1 MTPRSSQIDPREETM
16 KLSRRDLAAAG
27 AFALGAA
34 TLLESASVQAEGGD
48 EAGVSQ
54 AVEALRK
61 ATLARDKA
69 KLEQLS
75 AEQLSYGHSS
85 GRVQNKAE
93 FIDSVMASKA
103 VFKSIEFPE
112 LKIGMA
118 GNSAVARHNWTS
130 ESEMDGKPT
139 STKVGVLSVWQ
150 KQDGNWKLLARQGYK
165 LEA

>member
-1 MTPRSSQIDPREETM
+1 M

-61 ATLARDKA
+61 ATLAQDKA

-75 AEQLSYGHSS
+75 AAELSYGHS
-85 GRVQNKAE
+85 GGVVQNKAE
-93 FIDSVMASKA
+93 FVSVMTRKST
-103 VFKSIEFPE
+103 VKSIEFPE
-112 LKIGMA
+112 LKVGMA
-118 GNSAVARHNWTS
+118 GNNAVARHLWVS
-130 ESEMDGKPT
+130 ESEMDGKST
-139 STKVGVLSVWQ
+139 STKIGILSVWT
-150 KQDGNWKLLARQGYK
+150 KQDGGWKLLARQGYK

>member
-1 MTPRSSQIDPREETM
+1 M

-34 TLLESASVQAEGGD
+34 TLLENASVQAEGGD
-48 EAGVSQ
+48 EAGVAQ

-61 ATLARDKA
+61 ATLAQDKA

-75 AEQLSYGHSS
+75 AAELSYGHS
-85 GRVQNKAE
+85 GGAVQNKAA
-93 FIDSVMASKA
+93 FVDGVMTRKST
-103 VFKSIEFPE
+103 VKSIEFPE
-112 LKIGMA
+112 LKVGMA
-118 GNSAVARHNWTS
+118 GNNAVARHLWVS
-130 ESEMDGKPT
+130 ESEMDGK
-139 STKVGVLSVWQ
+139 STNTKIGILSVWT

>member
-1 MTPRSSQIDPREETM
+1 
-16 KLSRRDLAAAG
+16 
-27 AFALGAA
+27 
-34 TLLESASVQAEGGD
+34 LESASAQAEGGD

-93 FIDSVMASKA
+93 FIDGVMASKS
-103 VFKSIEFPE
+103 VTKSIEFPE

-118 GNSAVARHNWTS
+118 GNNAVARHIWTS

-139 STKVGVLSVWQ
+139 STKIGVLSVWQ
-150 KQDGNWKLLARQGYK
+150 KQGGNWKLLARQGYK

>member
-1 MTPRSSQIDPREETM
+1 M

-61 ATLARDKA
+61 ATLAQDKA

-75 AEQLSYGHSS
+75 AAELSYGHS
-85 GRVQNKAE
+85 GGVVQNKAE
-93 FIDSVMASKA
+93 FVNGVMTRKST
-103 VFKSIEFPE
+103 VKSIEFPE
-112 LKIGMA
+112 LKVGMA
-118 GNSAVARHNWTS
+118 GNNAVARHLWVS
-130 ESEMDGKPT
+130 ESEMDGKST
-139 STKVGVLSVWQ
+139 STKIGILSVWT
-150 KQDGNWKLLARQGYK
+150 KQDGGWKLLARQGYK